1 MRVLSTFLFAPA
13 VLAYWGSNNQPPAN
27 GPGVFKD
34 IVPVTGQICC
44 DPHGSPDPTGTCK
57 GKNLNAYCCTSY
69 TNDGTDDEQGC
80 DALIRF
86 TTGRDVLATAGNA
99 DICAYTNNGG
109 NVMTGF
115 IGCAA

>member
-13 VLAYWGSNNQPPAN
+13 VLAWCGSNCYPSDN
-27 GPGVFKD
+27 GPGVFQA

-44 DPHGSPDPTGTCK
+44 DPNGSPDPTGTCK
-57 GKNLNAYCCTSY
+57 GKNLNSYCCTSY
-69 TNDGTDDEQGC
+69 ANDGTDRIAGC
-80 DALIRF
+80 DDLLRF
-86 TTGRDVLATAGNA
+86 KTGRNVLATAGNA
-99 DICAYTNNGG
+99 DVCAYTNKAG